1 MNQTEYRK
9 RLRDQRAQQR
19 DLAAFQPSRAQAP
32 VQSPAQA
39 APAQAAP
46 AQVAPATTLAAIA
59 ATPNVVMPEA
69 VTDSPAIIPVA
80 AQSAVTQQQLRDQ
93 AKSTAT
99 LLAGMPQDE
108 YQSSLQA
115 LERSNPLLYSVVVDE
130 LHNLA
135 AATDEGDGFD
145 LSDIAGGPAAPFQGG
160 SDETA

>member
-32 VQSPAQA
+32 VQAPAQA
-39 APAQAAP
+39 APAQA
-46 AQVAPATTLAAIA
+46 APATTLAAIA

-130 LHNLA
+130 LNNLA
-135 AATDEGDGFD
+135 AQNDEGDGFD
-145 LSDIAGGPAAPFQGG
+145 LSEIAGGPATPPQGG
-160 SDETA
+160 LDETA